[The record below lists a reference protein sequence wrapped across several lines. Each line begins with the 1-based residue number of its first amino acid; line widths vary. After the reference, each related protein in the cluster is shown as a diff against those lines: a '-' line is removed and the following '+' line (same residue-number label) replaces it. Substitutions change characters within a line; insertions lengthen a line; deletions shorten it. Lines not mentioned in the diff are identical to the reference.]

1 MDHKIDEYG
10 KGIWRKKEGVEKNER
25 REGVTVTR
33 VMKLSKNNFNKRQNP
48 SIVGRVT
55 MPEQ

>member
-10 KGIWRKKEGVEKNER
+10 KGIWRKKEGVEKNEI

-33 VMKLSKNNFNKRQNP
+33 VMKLSKNNFNKRQNL
-48 SIVGRVT
+48 SIVG
-55 MPEQ
+55 E